1 MRFAFT
7 EDQLALRDAVRDLL
21 AKECPAEVVRSAWPE
36 PDDHDGRG
44 AGARADAG
52 RLDQLWAA
60 LTDMGVTGVGVPE
73 AHGGLGLTEV
83 DWVLLAEESGYAAV
97 PQPFVE
103 TVCVGAPLLAGA
115 ADPVGYLA
123 DVLAGRTLLTTAISP
138 GSDPSGDPTTA
149 IGGAAPVPA
158 GGPSGGVRPAAAP
171 AGPGPAPWLASA
183 TVDRPVLLLHGD
195 GRFHLRPVSAATAVA
210 SVDGARRL
218 GSVEPGADR
227 FLTDEP
233 DLMQLAWDRGVL
245 GTSAQLLGLARRMLD
260 LTVAYVVE
268 RRQFGV
274 QIGSFQAVK
283 HHLADAA
290 LRIEFA
296 APAVHR
302 AATSCTTGSPSRA
315 RDVSMAKVL
324 AGDAATFTGRVAL
337 QCHGAIGYTVEND
350 LHVYLKRAWAL
361 SRAWGDSAWHR
372 DRVGRAIGV

>member
-7 EDQLALRDAVRDLL
+7 EDQLALRDAVHDLL

-36 PDDHDGRG
+36 PDDRDGRG
-44 AGARADAG
+44 AGARAEAG
-52 RLDQLWAA
+52 RLDQLWSA
-60 LTDMGVTGVGVPE
+60 LAEMGVTDVGVPE
-73 AHGGLGLTEV
+73 SHGGLGMTEL
-83 DWVLLAEESGYAAV
+83 DWVLPAEEAGYTGV

-103 TVCVGAPLLAGA
+103 TVCVGAPLLAA
-115 ADPVGYLA
+115 AGDPSGDLA
-123 DVLAGRTLLTTAISP
+123 DVLAGRTLVTTAI
-138 GSDPSGDPTTA
+138 A
-149 IGGAAPVPA
+149 GAT
-158 GGPSGGVRPAAAP
+158 S
-171 AGPGPAPWLASA
+171 APWLASA

-195 GRFHLRPVSAATAVA
+195 GRVLLRAVTGSTALT

-218 GSVEPGADR
+218 GPVEAASSDPCAGSGSDDPDTTVAGRFETGGPPDR
-227 FLTDEP
+227 LVTEDP
-233 DLMQLAWDRGVL
+233 DLVRLACDRGML

-260 LTVAYVVE
+260 LTVAYVIE

-302 AATSCTTGSPSRA
+302 AAFSCTTNSPTRA
-315 RDVSMAKVL
+315 RDVSMAKVM
-324 AGDAATFTGRVAL
+324 AGDAATFSGRVAL

-350 LHVYLKRAWAL
+350 LHLYLKRAWVL
-361 SRAWGDSAWHR
+361 SRAWGDAAWHR

>member
-36 PDDHDGRG
+36 PDDRDGRG
-44 AGARADAG
+44 AGARTDVG
-52 RLDQLWAA
+52 RLDRLWSA
-60 LTDMGVTGVGVPE
+60 LAEMGVTGVGVPE
-73 AHGGLGLTEV
+73 TDGGLGMTEL
-83 DWVLLAEESGYAAV
+83 DWVLLAEESGYTAV

-103 TVCVGAPLLAGA
+103 TVCVGAPLLAAVG
-115 ADPVGYLA
+115 DPTGDLA
-123 DVLAGRTLLTTAISP
+123 DVLAGRTLLTTAI
-138 GSDPSGDPTTA
+138 
-149 IGGAAPVPA
+149 GGA
-158 GGPSGGVRPAAAP
+158 GS
-171 AGPGPAPWLASA
+171 APWLASA
-183 TVDRPVLLLHGD
+183 TADRPVLLLHGER
-195 GRFHLRPVSAATAVA
+195 RFDLRRITASTGPT

-218 GSVEPGADR
+218 GSVGPE
-227 FLTDEP
+227 DESDALITEDP
-233 DLMQLAWDRGVL
+233 DLVRLAYDRGML

-302 AATSCTTGSPSRA
+302 AASSCTTNGPNRA
-315 RDVSMAKVL
+315 RDVSMAKVM

-350 LHVYLKRAWAL
+350 LHLYLKRAWAL
-361 SRAWGDSAWHR
+361 SRVWGDSAWHR